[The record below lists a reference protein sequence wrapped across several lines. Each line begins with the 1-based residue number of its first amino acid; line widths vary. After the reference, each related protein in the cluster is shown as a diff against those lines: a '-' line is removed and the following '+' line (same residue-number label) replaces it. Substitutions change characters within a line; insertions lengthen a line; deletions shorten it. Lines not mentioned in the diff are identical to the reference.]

1 MKNIK
6 IKKTVFEIFD
16 KLYEYEGFQNWWD
29 TLSDKEETEIENIVK
44 EIIQK
49 YIDYEKTIYR
59 QRTKDSGFTGEVY
72 IPK

>member
-1 MKNIK
+1 MKNIE

-29 TLSDKEETEIENIVK
+29 ALSDKEETEIENIVK

-49 YIDYEKTIYR
+49 RLT
-59 QRTKDSGFTGEVY
+59 
-72 IPK
+72 

>member
-1 MKNIK
+1 MFKRKRGILMKNIE

-16 KLYEYEGFQNWWD
+16 KLYEYEGFQNWWN

-49 YIDYEKTIYR
+49 SKNNTYL
-59 QRTKDSGFTGEVY
+59 
-72 IPK
+72 